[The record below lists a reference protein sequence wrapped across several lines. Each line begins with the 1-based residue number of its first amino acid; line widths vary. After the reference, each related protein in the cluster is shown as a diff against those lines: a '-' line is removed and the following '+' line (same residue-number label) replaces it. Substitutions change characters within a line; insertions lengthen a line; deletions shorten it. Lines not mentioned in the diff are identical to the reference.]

1 MEAEANSREAEAVV
15 PILDELAAARLRK
28 LVLLQ
33 GNDECA
39 DCRAPEPTWASVGQ
53 GVFVCTQCAGVHR
66 SLGGAAVVSIKLD
79 KWTEEQ
85 LAAMEAAGGND
96 KANEQLEFHVPK
108 DWPHPAKDEARE
120 YREKY
125 IKAKHEAALLG
136 AQRAARPHDRRG
148 ADARGGAA
156 AQLGVPRAVGGAR
169 ARRSRGWSST
179 SASSRCAR

>member
-66 SLGGAAVVSIKLD
+66 SLGDAAVVSIKLD
-79 KWTEEQ
+79 KWTDEQ
-85 LAAMEAAGGND
+85 LAAMEEAGGND

-125 IKAKHEAALLG
+125 IKAKHEAS
-136 AQRAARPHDRRG
+136 P
-148 ADARGGAA
+148 
-156 AQLGVPRAVGGAR
+156 
-169 ARRSRGWSST
+169 
-179 SASSRCAR
+179 